1 MAHGWRDRKPLRNL
15 LATGLL
21 LALAACGSGGQG
33 NVTNYVGGD
42 VALEC
47 APFARALSG
56 VALRGPADGWW
67 DAAAGRY
74 QRSPA
79 PEVGSVLVFR
89 ESGRLPSGHVAV
101 VSDVLQRRRILVTQA
116 NWVHHRITADQA
128 VIDVSPGNDWSVVRV
143 FWPPSGSMGS
153 GEYPAYGFIRAARP
167 ASHDQIGQ
175 ATRHAIR
182 VALGE

>member
-1 MAHGWRDRKPLRNL
+1 MRHL
-15 LATGLL
+15 LGIGLL

-33 NVTNYVGGD
+33 NVDNYVGGN

-74 QRSPA
+74 QRSSN
-79 PEVGSVLVFR
+79 PEADSVLVFR
-89 ESGRLPSGHVAV
+89 GSGRLPYGHVAV
-101 VSDVLQRRRILVTQA
+101 VSDVIEHRRILVTQA
-116 NWVHHRITADQA
+116 NWVHHRITADQT

-143 FWPPSGSMGS
+143 FWPPSGSMGG

-175 ATRHAIR
+175 ATRQAIR
-182 VALGE
+182 VALGD

>member
-1 MAHGWRDRKPLRNL
+1 MRHL
-15 LATGLL
+15 LGIGLL

-33 NVTNYVGGD
+33 NADNYVGGS

-67 DAAAGRY
+67 DAAAAGRY
-74 QRSPA
+74 PRSSD
-79 PEVGSVLVFR
+79 PEAGSVLVFR
-89 ESGRLPSGHVAV
+89 ASGRLPYGHVAV
-101 VSDVLQRRRILVTQA
+101 VSDVMERRRILVTQA

-143 FWPPSGSMGS
+143 FWPPSGLMGS